1 MYELMY
7 MQEFSRVID
16 FHVHPPLDAEDKGV
30 SPKSI
35 AEELLDLMDKS
46 GVSKAVILPI
56 APYISNNY
64 VYRIVEMEPRRL
76 VGFASVVPN
85 PADRAVK
92 ELERAVLDLGLRGL
106 KLHPGMQGF
115 CLRSPHVWKVLRRA
129 GELGIP
135 VILHALWMDE
145 SSLYF
150 KSPYNP
156 WENPLEDY
164 ALLPYIVPET
174 ILVYAHMGGLLHFKE
189 AFSIATH
196 KNVYLDTSYSIITIA
211 RDVGLERLAH
221 YIKLLGAEKILFG
234 SDLVPGLTPEDL
246 GPKKQ
251 IELINKLPLSQEEKE
266 KILIK
271 NALQLMGTS

>member
-1 MYELMY
+1 

-16 FHVHPPLDAEDKGV
+16 IHIHPPLDAEDKGV
-30 SPKSI
+30 SPKNI
-35 AEELLDLMDKS
+35 AGELLDLMDKS

-64 VYRIVEMEPRRL
+64 IYKIVEVEPRRL

-85 PADRAVK
+85 PADKAVK
-92 ELERAVLDLGLRGL
+92 ELERAVTDLGLRGL

-115 CLRSPHVWKVLRRA
+115 CLRSTHVWKVLRRA
-129 GELGIP
+129 GELEIP
-135 VILHALWMDE
+135 VIIHALWMDE

-150 KSPYNP
+150 KSPYKP

-164 ALLPYIVPET
+164 ALLPYIAPET
-174 ILVYAHMGGLLHFKE
+174 RLIYAHMGGLLHFKE
-189 AFSIATH
+189 VFNIATH
-196 KNVYLDTSYSIITIA
+196 RNVYLDTSFSIITLA
-211 RDVGLERLAH
+211 REVGLERLAH

-251 IELINKLPLSQEEKE
+251 IELINRLPLSQEEKE
-266 KILIK
+266 KILFK